1 MSAKTAKL
9 QIDGI
14 DKVIELPI
22 YEGTTGPD
30 VLDVRGLVSE
40 GVFTYDPGFVSTA
53 SCESE
58 ITFIDGGK
66 GVLLGGVPGVL
77 PGKVVV
83 LGGGTV
89 DRDCRVAYD
98 GVDATDGASQV
109 TCVDGAA
116 CDIDGAAELVISEL
130 IHRLRTG

>member
-53 SCESE
+53 
-58 ITFIDGGK
+58 
-66 GVLLGGVPGVL
+66 
-77 PGKVVV
+77 
-83 LGGGTV
+83 
-89 DRDCRVAYD
+89 
-98 GVDATDGASQV
+98 
-109 TCVDGAA
+109 
-116 CDIDGAAELVISEL
+116 
-130 IHRLRTG
+130 